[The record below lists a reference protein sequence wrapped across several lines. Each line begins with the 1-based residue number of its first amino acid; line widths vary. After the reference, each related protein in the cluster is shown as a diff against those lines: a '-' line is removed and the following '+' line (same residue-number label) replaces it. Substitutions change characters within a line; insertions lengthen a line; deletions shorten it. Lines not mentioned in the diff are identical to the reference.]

1 MDGHL
6 PPVCGCVLQHSP
18 LAPAQL
24 VPPRPLTLV
33 DGKAQ
38 LLDHGQV
45 PIDPVNPIDVK
56 AWGQRWG
63 ETQQVALC

>member
-1 MDGHL
+1 MVTFPLSVGVFSSTAPL
-6 PPVCGCVLQHSP
+6 PLPSWCP
-18 LAPAQL
+18 LN
-24 VPPRPLTLV
+24 PLTLV

-56 AWGQRWG
+56 AWGQQWG